1 LIHYFRRG
9 FIQLKKYKLKLKSV
23 KSRLAGEILIPASK
37 SHTIRA
43 VAIAGMAEGKS
54 VLRNPL
60 ISSDTVSCINGI
72 KEFGAVVDRNDNLI
86 ISGIRGLIRPECNK
100 IDVGNSGTTLRVLT
114 ALAALASHP
123 VSFNGDESIR
133 KRPMINLLSALL
145 NLGVEVDSTDGRCPF
160 TIKGPLKGGK
170 TSVNGISSQFVTA
183 LLIACPLAG
192 SNTEIYVENLHERPY
207 LEMTIDWLRKQY
219 IQFENKGLDW
229 FKIYGGQKYKAFNMP
244 VPADFSS
251 ATFSL
256 CAAAIT
262 GSEVLIKG
270 LDFSDHQ
277 GDKEVFKYIEKMG
290 AQIKHTNEGVLVRGN
305 RLKGIEIDMNATPD
319 ALPALAVAGCFAEGK
334 TSLLNVAQARIKE
347 CDRISCMATELKKM
361 KAEVQELEDGLII
374 RKSDLTGTT
383 VSGYNDH
390 RMVMALTIAGMASK
404 GETIVDSAESVNIT
418 YPSFVEDMKK
428 IGANIELID

>member
-1 LIHYFRRG
+1 
-9 FIQLKKYKLKLKSV
+9 LKLKSV

-60 ISSDTVSCINGI
+60 ISSDTVSCIKGI

-86 ISGIRGLIRPECNK
+86 ISGIGGLIRSECNK
-100 IDVGNSGTTLRVLT
+100 IDVGNSGTTLRILT
-114 ALAALASHP
+114 ALAALASQP
-123 VSFNGDESIR
+123 VSFDGDESIR
-133 KRPMINLLSALL
+133 KRPMINLLSALQ
-145 NLGVEVDSTDGRCPF
+145 NLGAEIDSADGRCPF

-170 TSVNGISSQFVTA
+170 TTVNGISSQFVTA

-192 SNTEIYVENLHERPY
+192 SNTEIYVENLNERPY

-262 GSEVLIKG
+262 GSKVLIKG

-277 GDKEVFKYIEKMG
+277 GDKEVFKFIEKMG
-290 AQIKHTNEGVLVRGN
+290 AQIKHTGEGVLVRGN

-319 ALPALAVAGCFAEGK
+319 ALPALAVAGCFADGK

-361 KAEVQELEDGLII
+361 KAEVEELEDGLII

>member
-1 LIHYFRRG
+1 
-9 FIQLKKYKLKLKSV
+9 LKLKSI

-60 ISSDTVSCINGI
+60 ISSDTISCINGI
-72 KEFGAVVDRNDNLI
+72 KEFGATVDQNNNLI
-86 ISGIRGLIRPECNK
+86 ISGIQGLIKPDCNK
-100 IDVGNSGTTLRVLT
+100 IDAGNSGTTLRILT

-123 VSFNGDESIR
+123 VTFDGDESIR
-133 KRPMINLLSALL
+133 KRPMIHLLSALE
-145 NLGVEVDSTDGRCPF
+145 NLGAEVDSTGGKCPF
-160 TIKGPLKGGK
+160 VIKGPLKGGR
-170 TSVNGISSQFVTA
+170 TAVNGISSQFVTA
-183 LLIACPLAG
+183 LLIACPLAKD
-192 SNTEIYVENLHERPY
+192 NTEIYVENLHERPY
-207 LEMTIDWLRKQY
+207 LKITMDWLRKQS
-219 IQFENKGLDW
+219 IHFENKGLDW
-229 FKIYGGQKYKAFNMP
+229 FKIYGRQKYKAFDLP

-262 GSEVLIKG
+262 GSELLIKG

-277 GDKEVFKYIEKMG
+277 GDKEVFKFIEKMG
-290 AQIKHTNEGVLVRGN
+290 AQIKHTSEGILVRGKKL
-305 RLKGIEIDMNATPD
+305 RGIEIDMNATPD

-334 TSLLNVAQARIKE
+334 TSLLNVAQARLKE
-347 CDRISCMATELKKM
+347 CDRISCMATELRKM
-361 KAEVQELEDGLII
+361 KAEVEELEDGLII
-374 RKSDLTGTT
+374 RQSELAGTS
-383 VSGYNDH
+383 VCGYNDH
-390 RMVMALTIAGMASK
+390 RMVMALTIAGMASE

-418 YPSFVEDMKK
+418 YPSFIEDMKK

>member
-1 LIHYFRRG
+1 
-9 FIQLKKYKLKLKSV
+9 
-23 KSRLAGEILIPASK
+23 
-37 SHTIRA
+37 
-43 VAIAGMAEGKS
+43 MAEGKS